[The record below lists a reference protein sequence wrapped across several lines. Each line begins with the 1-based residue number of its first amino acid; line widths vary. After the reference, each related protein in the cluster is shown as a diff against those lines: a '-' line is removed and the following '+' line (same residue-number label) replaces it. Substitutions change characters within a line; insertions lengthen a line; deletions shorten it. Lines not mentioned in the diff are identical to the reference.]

1 MPIDPPSTPL
11 LRIAENDTTLPVAG
25 GPNKI
30 APTGNL
36 LTVGYD
42 KNNSFGAQHFNYF
55 ADNAGEYLQ
64 YLVDCVND
72 LNSTVESLQDQIN
85 DNETAINR
93 LVPSVG
99 EIWITEGSEDPAT
112 KFGVGT
118 WTRIEESFLVG
129 FQSGDPDFGII
140 GGTGGV
146 REHSHVGTTT
156 TTTTTT
162 VADHI
167 LTVQELPS
175 TAPFTLQSSTLQS
188 GGTDPANSNP
198 LGGDADP
205 NAVGASNNIN
215 WNGGGQG
222 HDHTATS
229 TSTSST
235 SLSVNGNLPPY
246 RVVNIW
252 RRTA

>member
-64 YLVDCVND
+64 YLVDCVQD
-72 LNSTVESLQDQIN
+72 LNTTIENLETNLQNQI
-85 DNETAINR
+85 DENETAINR

-99 EIWITEGSEDPAT
+99 EIWITEGSENPAT

-118 WTRIEESFLVG
+118 WVRIEESFLVG
-129 FQSGDPDFGII
+129 FQSGDPDFGTV
-140 GGTGGV
+140 GGTGGT
-146 REHSHVGTTT
+146 RTHNHTFSDTSTTT
-156 TTTTTT
+156 
-162 VADHI
+162 
-167 LTVQELPS
+167 S
-175 TAPFTLQSSTLQS
+175 
-188 GGTDPANSNP
+188 
-198 LGGDADP
+198 
-205 NAVGASNNIN
+205 
-215 WNGGGQG
+215 NGGEALTIPRDGWG
-222 HDHTATS
+222 ADGIPPSPTVPKTSGRIIVGSGNVDNNETLESLNGANTDVTVNTSDHTHSVTVS
-229 TSTSST
+229 GSTSSST
-235 SLSVNGNLPPY
+235 NLPPY